1 MNSINNKYLIVILLF
16 LSIVPDNIRSQNT
29 PEHDLIISVDRIW
42 DRAAHNAFTSLID
55 FNGTFYCTFRES
67 DGHVS
72 EINGTIRVIAS
83 DDGQNWYSVAHLFER
98 GVDLR
103 DPQLSITPDDRIM
116 LNIAGSIYTD
126 AKLEGMIPKVSF
138 SDKEGKNFSVPKKII
153 IDEKVKTGLDW
164 LWRATWHQGKAYAT
178 IYQPSKEK
186 SVHLIVSDDGL
197 NYKYISTFD
206 VSKGNETTLRF
217 TPDNKMIAVVR
228 SLGNGFIGHSNAPYE
243 SWEWNELEYRL
254 GGPDLMILKDS
265 SMICATREYPPD
277 HNEKTILA
285 KVELDGSFTKL
296 LTFPSGGDCSY
307 PGLVMRDDILYMS
320 YYSSHEEKTAIYLA
334 KIADF
339 KYGYESF
346 DRTPEPIIS
355 SDKNGIIHL
364 SCDDNQAKI
373 IYTLNGSMPNSLD
386 SYSYEKPIKINK
398 TTLLRAAA
406 IRDKYPIS
414 RILSQNVGTDIYQ
427 NAQKLNKKPENGLK
441 YEYYEGLVK
450 FTKDI
455 KEQSVVKTGIT
466 QTITSSPRNR
476 DNNFSFIFSGYIN
489 IPEDGTYTFYLISN
503 DGSRFY
509 LNDESAI
516 NNDGAHGKREES
528 VVMSLR
534 KGYHKLQLS
543 YFQLGGSQNLILEWS
558 GGNFERVEVPGS
570 VFYH

>member
-1 MNSINNKYLIVILLF
+1 MNMKNCNYYLTLLLF
-16 LSIVPDNIRSQNT
+16 LLILPYNSRSQNT

-55 FNGTFYCTFRES
+55 FNGTFYCAFRES

-103 DPQLSITPDDRIM
+103 DPQLSITPDNRIM
-116 LNIAGSIYTD
+116 LNIAGSIYTNG
-126 AKLEGMIPKVSF
+126 KLEGMIPKLSF
-138 SDKEGKNFSVPKKII
+138 SDKEGKNFSVPEKII
-153 IDEKVKTGLDW
+153 IDDKVKTGLDW
-164 LWRATWHQGKAYAT
+164 LWRSTWHQGKAYAT

-186 SVHLIVSDDGL
+186 SVHLIVSEDGL

-228 SLGNGFIGHSNAPYE
+228 SQGNGFIGHSDAPYK

-254 GGPDLMILKDS
+254 GGPDLMILKDG

-285 KVELDGSFTKL
+285 KLELDGSFTKL

-307 PGLVMRDDILYMS
+307 PGLVLRDNLLYMS

-334 KIADF
+334 KIADL

-346 DRTPEPIIS
+346 DRTAQPYIS

-386 SYSYEKPIKINK
+386 SYTYDKPIKITK
-398 TTLLRAAA
+398 TTLIRAAA

-414 RILSQNVGTDIYQ
+414 TILSQNVGTDIYQ
-427 NAQKLNKKPENGLK
+427 NAQKPNKKLKKGLEF
-441 YEYYEGLVK
+441 EYYEAVVK
-450 FTKDI
+450 STNNI
-455 KEQSVVKTGIT
+455 KEQNIVKTGIT
-466 QTITSSPRNR
+466 AIINSSPKNR
-476 DNNFSFIFSGYIN
+476 DNNFCFIFKAYLD
-489 IPEDGTYTFYLISN
+489 IPEDGTYTFYLSSN

-509 LNDESAI
+509 LNDELAI
-516 NNDGAHGKREES
+516 NNDGSHGKREET
-528 VVMSLR
+528 VMMSLR
-534 KGYHKLQLS
+534 KGYHKLKLE
-543 YFQLGGSQNLILEWS
+543 YFQLGGGQDLVLEWS
-558 GGNFERVEVPGS
+558 GENFERVEVPDS
-570 VFYH
+570 VLFY